1 MKIILIR
8 HGETDYNAKKCFYG
22 RLDVS
27 INQTGQDQARQ
38 LATKLASCHP
48 DRLITSQLVRTKETA
63 SLIFP
68 TYTQE
73 ANSSL
78 NEKGFGNWEGK
89 TANQIEACY
98 KDDWQAWLEDPLGYT
113 PATVEP
119 FSSFKQRVLTGI
131 ASYLVEPTEP
141 EAVYVFVLHL
151 GVIRLLLSEWFPNYS
166 FWDIQLDQGN
176 YTLLDYQPDKW
187 RVLNWNI

>member
-8 HGETDYNAKKCFYG
+8 HGETDCNAKKCFYG
-22 RLDVS
+22 SLDVS
-27 INQTGQDQARQ
+27 INQTGQKQARQ
-38 LATKLASCHP
+38 LATKLISYHP
-48 DRLITSQLVRTKETA
+48 EKLITSQLVRTKETA

-68 TYTQE
+68 TYIQE
-73 ANSSL
+73 ANASL

-98 KDDWQAWLEDPLGYT
+98 KEDWQAWLEDPFGYT
-113 PATVEP
+113 PATVES
-119 FSSFKQRVLTGI
+119 FSSFKQRVLNGI
-131 ASYLVEPTEP
+131 ASYLVEPAEQ

-151 GVIRLLLSEWFPNYS
+151 GVIRILLSEWFPNCS

-176 YTLLDYQPDKW
+176 YTLLDYQQDKW
-187 RVLNWNI
+187 RVLNWNV